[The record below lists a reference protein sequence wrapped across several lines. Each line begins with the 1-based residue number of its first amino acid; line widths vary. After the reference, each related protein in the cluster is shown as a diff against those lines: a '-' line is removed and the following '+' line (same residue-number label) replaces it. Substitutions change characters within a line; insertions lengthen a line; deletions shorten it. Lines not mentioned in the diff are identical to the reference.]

1 MANAQGMT
9 LSTTS
14 NLNSTQKTMI
24 ASAKEA
30 FEPSQPEPSLV
41 DNEQLPAG
49 HYQWVGGTYARFQ
62 TGHALTEADDLS
74 VVEQLRTNTLTLNP
88 TEHGSLATLHRRL
101 ARRQGDSTVVDV
113 ASRHLARS
121 VRRRQALDVDALN
134 DGFSKSAGGT
144 TQTLDITELRG
155 VVAYLITDNDDDYGP
170 APMPL
175 HMIAHA
181 EMISDIVLDL
191 TDAGAVTNRADGPY
205 DNVLKNWYRK
215 SDTVYGVSVFHSG
228 VQPRDSSNDSKGAVK
243 HKEAL
248 KMVQEGDA
256 EPHVEEDGSARLNEY
271 GLFMSWAE
279 GEQADPHGVEMY
291 FNTSATA

>member
-9 LSTTS
+9 LSSTS

-24 ASAKEA
+24 AAAKEA

-41 DNEQLPAG
+41 DSEQLPSG

-62 TGHALTEADDLS
+62 TGHALSEADDLS
-74 VVEQLRTNTLTLNP
+74 VIEQLRTNTLTLNP

-101 ARRQGDSTVVDV
+101 ARRQGDSSVVDV

-121 VRRRQALDVDALN
+121 VRRRQALDIDALN
-134 DGFSKSAGGT
+134 DGLSKSVGGDG
-144 TQTLDITELRG
+144 QTLDITHLRG
-155 VVAYLITDNDDDYGP
+155 AVAYLITDNDDDYGP

-181 EMISDIVLDL
+181 EMISAIVLDL
-191 TDAGAVTNRADGPY
+191 TDSATALRPEGPY

-228 VQPRDSSNDSKGAVK
+228 VQPRDSGDDSKGALK
-243 HKEAL
+243 HKEAF

-291 FNTSATA
+291 FETEASV